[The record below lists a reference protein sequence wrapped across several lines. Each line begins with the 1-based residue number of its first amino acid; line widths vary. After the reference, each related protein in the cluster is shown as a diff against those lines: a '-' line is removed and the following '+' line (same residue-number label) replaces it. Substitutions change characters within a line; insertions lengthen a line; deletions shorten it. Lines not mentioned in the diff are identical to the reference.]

1 MGNDGRDSTLGC
13 QGLKVDSIVECDFRL
28 MRSPSAVSSVFRV
41 PFGLSPT
48 PTLHP
53 FRGNFRVGGHSL
65 RTPNPVRQDEHHF
78 GFGSLVQRR
87 THQSETGRKRLANH
101 WEAKENACSLW
112 CPTCMQIRV
121 ILSRSGRVLLYA
133 THQCVHRTWLH
144 SRSLWVATHS
154 KQGRRCRATL
164 LQRGTPGMARPNT
177 QNNRC
182 GRLLI

>member
-1 MGNDGRDSTLGC
+1 MVDIRLSVVKDS
-13 QGLKVDSIVECDFRL
+13 KSIRSSNSDFRL

-101 WEAKENACSLW
+101 WEAKRKCLLFVVPHLHANSGDFVSKRAGTALRNSSVRASHLAALSQPLGGNSLETR
-112 CPTCMQIRV
+112 PAMPR
-121 ILSRSGRVLLYA
+121 
-133 THQCVHRTWLH
+133 HF
-144 SRSLWVATHS
+144 VATRHTGHGTAQHS
-154 KQGRRCRATL
+154 EQ
-164 LQRGTPGMARPNT
+164 
-177 QNNRC
+177 
-182 GRLLI
+182 